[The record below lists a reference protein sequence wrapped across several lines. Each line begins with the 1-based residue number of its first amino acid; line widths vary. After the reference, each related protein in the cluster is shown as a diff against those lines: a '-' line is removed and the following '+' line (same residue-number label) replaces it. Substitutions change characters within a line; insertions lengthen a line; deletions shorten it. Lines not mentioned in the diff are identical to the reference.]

1 MTFSLTESSLLVVVT
16 YSVVSVLFSVDL
28 GNREQ
33 APKTTEDKVK
43 TVNNLILFINKIT
56 PKL

>member
-1 MTFSLTESSLLVVVT
+1 MTFSLIVSSLLAVVT
-16 YSVVSVLFSVDL
+16 CSVVSVLFSVDL

-33 APKTTEDKVK
+33 APKTTVDKVK
-43 TVNNLILFINKIT
+43 TLNNLILFINKIT